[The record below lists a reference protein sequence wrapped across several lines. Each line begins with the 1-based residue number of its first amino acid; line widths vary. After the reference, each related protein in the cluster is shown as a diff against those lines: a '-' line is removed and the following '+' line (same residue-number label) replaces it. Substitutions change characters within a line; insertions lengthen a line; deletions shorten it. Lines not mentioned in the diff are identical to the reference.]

1 MGRRT
6 TLCEFLTFSPQ
17 KPKRILKG
25 GHPFQEGFAMKIA
38 AAAVSLASTH
48 AFHKEQ
54 TREESLCFWLGNE
67 RPVFAGEAEPPAAQV
82 RISPEARQ
90 LQQAAAQPLVAAD
103 GAASTPPDTS
113 LPEDPKLKAMRL
125 ILEALTGRKIRI
137 ASFEPAASEEAGPY
151 PGADRGASPAD
162 PPPARPGWGLEYDLQ
177 ETVHEYEATT
187 FSAAGRV
194 ATADGQTIDFLVTLA
209 MQREFVATNSVQ
221 IRAGDARLV
230 DPLVINFGGH
240 AAELSGGRFA
250 FDLDADG
257 NTEQISGLASGS
269 GFLALDRNQD
279 GRINNG
285 LELFGP
291 ASGQGFGELTRLDS
305 DSNGWLDENDP
316 LYAQLRVW
324 MRDEAGN
331 ESLSSLA
338 EKKVGA
344 ILLDPVQTDFALKDS
359 GNALLGQLRETSVY
373 LGENGGTGTVQE
385 IDLAV

>member
-1 MGRRT
+1 
-6 TLCEFLTFSPQ
+6 
-17 KPKRILKG
+17 
-25 GHPFQEGFAMKIA
+25 MKIA
-38 AAAVSLASTH
+38 AFAVSLTSTH
-48 AFHKEQ
+48 AFHEEQ
-54 TREESLCFWLGNE
+54 TREESLRFWLGNE
-67 RPVFAGEAEPPAAQV
+67 RPVFAGEENPAAAQV

-90 LQQAAAQPLVAAD
+90 LQRAVAQPLVAED
-103 GAASTPPDTS
+103 GVAPSPDAS

-137 ASFEPAASEEAGPY
+137 ASFEPAVPEEAGSD
-151 PGADRGASPAD
+151 PGADRGASPAG
-162 PPPARPGWGLEYDLQ
+162 PLVARQGWGLEYDLK
-177 ETVHEYEATT
+177 ETVHEHEATT
-187 FSAAGRV
+187 FSATGKV
-194 ATADGQTIDFLVTLA
+194 ATVDGQTIDFQVTLA
-209 MQREFVATNSVQ
+209 MQRESVVTNAVH

-257 NTEQISGLASGS
+257 NTEQISGLAAGS

-279 GRINNG
+279 GKINNG

-291 ASGQGFGELTRLDS
+291 ATGQGFGELARLDS
-305 DSNGWLDENDP
+305 DGNGWLDENDP

-331 ESLSSLA
+331 ESLGSLA

-344 ILLDPVQTDFALKDS
+344 ILLAPAQTAFSLKDS
-359 GNALLGQLRETSVY
+359 GNALQGQLRETSIY

-385 IDLAV
+385 LDLAV